1 MNNKKIIPFS
11 FAALSV
17 AGALSACSDTAVV
30 GADVQDNSVALSSSS
45 VIEPGSSS
53 SLNRLYF
60 LREEGAVAALTSV
73 SRGTAVTYSHIAGE
87 AGYQTDSVTAHE
99 SFDRAVQSILNIDPT
114 VRLVDVNPND
124 PTVLYATIYPDDPE
138 DFEKNH
144 TTYVA
149 MKDEDGSIHGDI
161 SFRDSYKAAVG
172 LGKDV
177 SCGITYVDIEGNYV
191 QMSFEDYRKIY
202 YDNSHYLG
210 FATRYE
216 VYFREKAHLMR
227 EDLTVIKY
235 FESAD
240 STVREEFRKDCTLE
254 NGKIVDNDATRMTCM
269 AKKAELKDGVET
281 YTDPYWKKYAT
292 YIIESCVTPQNI
304 DEFVR

>member
-1 MNNKKIIPFS
+1 MNIKKIIP
-11 FAALSV
+11 LSL
-17 AGALSACSDTAVV
+17 ATMSMMGAFTACSDNKVV
-30 GADVQDNSVALSSSS
+30 GADEQTNTMAELSSSS
-45 VIEPGSSS
+45 VESGSSNS
-53 SLNRLYF
+53 RIVLSY
-60 LREEGAVAALTSV
+60 LRNEGAVAALTSV

-124 PTVLYATIYPDDPE
+124 PTVLFATIYPDDPE

-149 MKDEDGSIHGDI
+149 MKDEDGLIHGDI
-161 SFRDSYKAAVG
+161 SFRDSYKSAVG

-177 SCGITYVDIEGNYV
+177 SCGITYVGENSV
-191 QMSFEDYRKIY
+191 QMSFEDYRKTY

-210 FATRYE
+210 FSSRYE
-216 VYFREKAHLMR
+216 VYFREKDHPMCKA
-227 EDLTVIKY
+227 LTVIKY
-235 FESAD
+235 LESTD
-240 STVREEFRKDCTLE
+240 STVREEFKKDCTLE
-254 NGKIVDNDATRMTCM
+254 NGELVQNDGFRMTCW
-269 AKKAELKDGVET
+269 ATNAELKDGIET

-292 YIIESCVTPQNI
+292 YIIERCVSNQSI
-304 DEFVR
+304 DDFIQLF